1 MDTVGLLDKLANT
14 RNALAKVSADRAAL
28 VEAAMPQEVKDR
40 LAEIETEF
48 SPILK
53 EGAENAANIE
63 KQIKAAVLETHG
75 ETVRGASLMAV
86 WSKGRVSWDTKA
98 LDGYLKAHPELDEFR
113 SEGEPSVSIREVK

>member
-63 KQIKAAVLETHG
+63 KQIN
-75 ETVRGASLMAV
+75 
-86 WSKGRVSWDTKA
+86 
-98 LDGYLKAHPELDEFR
+98 FR
-113 SEGEPSVSIREVK
+113 TFFQKNPNGI